1 MLQPASSSGCT
12 LFAICMG
19 LLLHC
24 AIDGT
29 TTADEQRD
37 YVVTDPALKIV
48 PLDSSPNESF
58 LSMRADTRGRLFV
71 GGREALFVY
80 EPDDFGG
87 YKPRRELYRFP
98 QHSWV
103 YDIEIRGDDV
113 YVLTLNALYLIPD
126 GAVRYKNLKAKR
138 LIWGVPQGHMHQCFH
153 GLAWG
158 PAGDL
163 YISMGDPLWY
173 YGDFNRPDHWG
184 HWTFFCQPAGTK
196 IPYTGVGGVFRCRP
210 DGSHFQIVARGLRNS
225 CGLCFDRDWN
235 LFTNDNDHEGL
246 PRDYVPGR
254 LNHVTPHSDFS
265 WPRGWMLSKTPDR
278 ADMLSTMLADMGRA
292 VPVGQTY
299 YDEEFF
305 PAKYR
310 NNLFVARWG
319 SRAVTRYPLK
329 HKGATFTTKEFTLL
343 EGRNQARP
351 VGVAIGRGG
360 RLFVTIAYMPHN
372 EASPTYMSDLIM
384 ITRSDDPATHPF
396 EPYNVLTATPNKLG
410 DELSHRSWWRRQRAH
425 VELLRRGHAA
435 VIDNLTGPLT
445 NFKDMR
451 AYAHMLWLAA
461 AWHRGSTGE
470 TSRVVV
476 AGLKLYRLHK
486 DPMMRL
492 QAVRALGDVFPNETE
507 TRSVLMKALQDEN
520 LQVRHAAVVGL
531 FHVVKPRDLFRQIA
545 DGPARSKD
553 TYIRQAAVLLL
564 AEAAS
569 LKQIGELCAAT
580 DSTTRL
586 AGVLAAGFRVTM
598 PPATSPIPKHLPL
611 SPWRSEGVYHVQ
623 YADEKVDL
631 RTFGRIGLFTLAEH
645 WNAGKHTTEQEDLF
659 ALLQKRLDDT
669 HEPVRLQAVHFLS
682 LLNDAR
688 TEPRIAKVRIDTA
701 RHRLQTA
708 STESVTKLWTAGP
721 FPDGDRG
728 FKRVHPPE
736 TAAVDLAAAYKTR
749 TATLAWK
756 QLKRGVRL
764 FDFHKEYGNSDDA
777 SFYAYCR
784 LESPRRQQIMLL
796 VGSDYGIKV
805 WCNGRIVHAIEVTR
819 GALPYQDVVYV
830 ELQQGSND
838 LLVRVQ
844 NIAGE
849 CALYLHY
856 RCLDRVTVTLPEKLD
871 VAELADRLKAA
882 STTGTGTE
890 RVPTEFLK
898 VDWTQAARAGNA
910 ERGRKL
916 FSADGIGCAK
926 CHAIRPD
933 EAIAGGPSLADAA
946 RRLTPTY
953 LVESILLPSKAV
965 SPVFRASLIVTTAGK
980 TYTGLVITETAD
992 RLELL
997 QSDAKKITFAK
1008 NAIESRK
1015 LQNLSPMPSGLLK
1028 QPDEL
1033 RDLLA
1038 FLLQPTKSP
1047 PADSNCNR
1055 LNPPK
1060 R

>member
-1 MLQPASSSGCT
+1 MKLTVNKSEFIAMPPLARMLV
-12 LFAICMG
+12 AIC
-19 LLLHC
+19 LCLFLQC
-24 AIDGT
+24 AMN
-29 TTADEQRD
+29 TTATAAEERD

-80 EPDDFGG
+80 EPDDVGG

-98 QHSWV
+98 PHSWV
-103 YDIEIRGDDV
+103 YDIEIRGADI
-113 YVLTLNALYLIPD
+113 YALTLNALYIIPG
-126 GAVRYKNLKAKR
+126 GAVRYENLKAKR
-138 LIWGVPQGHMHQCFH
+138 LIWGVPQGHVHQCFH

-196 IPYTGVGGVFRCRP
+196 VPYTGVGGVFRCRP
-210 DGSHFQIVARGLRNS
+210 DGSNFRVVARGLRNS

-278 ADMLSTMLADMGRA
+278 ADMLSTMFDGMGRA

-299 YDEEFF
+299 YDEDFF

-319 SRAVTRYPLK
+319 SRAVTRYPLE
-329 HKGATFTTKEFTLL
+329 HKGATFSTKEFTLL

-351 VGVAIGRGG
+351 VGVAVGRGG
-360 RLFVTIAYMPHN
+360 RVFVTIAYMPHN
-372 EASPTYMSDLIM
+372 EGSPTYKSDLIM
-384 ITRSDDPATHPF
+384 ITRADDPAAHPF
-396 EPYNVLTATPNKLG
+396 EPYNVLTAKPNKLG

-425 VELLRRGHAA
+425 VELLRRGGPA
-435 VIDNLTGPLT
+435 VIGNLTGPLADENDLKAET
-445 NFKDMR
+445 
-451 AYAHMLWLAA
+451 HMLWLAA
-461 AWHRGSTGE
+461 AWHRGTTGE
-470 TSRVVV
+470 TSRDVV
-476 AGLKLYRLHK
+476 AELTRLGRHK
-486 DPMMRL
+486 NAMIRL
-492 QAVRALGDVFPNETE
+492 QAIRALGDEFANEPAS
-507 TRSVLMKALQDEN
+507 RSLLMKALQDKN
-520 LQVRHAAVVGL
+520 PQVRHAAVVGL
-531 FHVVKPRDLFRQIA
+531 FHVAKPGDAFQQIA

-564 AEAAS
+564 AETAS
-569 LKQIGELCAAT
+569 LQQIGELCAAT
-580 DSTTRL
+580 DPVTRL
-586 AGVLAAGFRVTM
+586 AGVLAAGFRLTM
-598 PPATSPIPKHLPL
+598 PPATSTIPKHLPL
-611 SPWRSEGVYHVQ
+611 TPWRSEEVYHVQ

-631 RTFGRIGLFTLAEH
+631 REYGRIGLFTVAEH
-645 WNAGKHTTEQEDLF
+645 WNAGKRTAEQEALF
-659 ALLQKRLDDT
+659 VLLRKRLGDAN
-669 HEPVRLQAVHFLS
+669 EPVRLQAVHFLS
-682 LLNDAR
+682 LLGDAR
-688 TEPRIAKVRIDTA
+688 TEPQIAKVRIATA
-701 RHRLQTA
+701 RQRLQTA
-708 STESVTKLWTAGP
+708 GTASVTEMWAAGP
-721 FPDGDRG
+721 FPDDKRG
-728 FKRVHPPE
+728 FKTVHPPE
-736 TAAVDLAAAYKTR
+736 AAAVDLAADYKTSKG
-749 TATLAWK
+749 TIAWK
-756 QLKRGVRL
+756 KMKRGVRM
-764 FDFHKEYGNSDDA
+764 FDFHKEYGNVDDA
-777 SFYAYCR
+777 SCYAYCR
-784 LESPRRQQIMLL
+784 LESPLKQQIMLL
-796 VGSDYGIKV
+796 VGSDDGVKV
-805 WCNGRIVHAIEVTR
+805 WCNGRVVHNNEVVR

-856 RCLDRVTVTLPEKLD
+856 RALDRVTVTLPEKID
-871 VAELADRLKAA
+871 VAGLADRLKAA
-882 STTGTGTE
+882 AATGTGAAK
-890 RVPTEFLK
+890 VPPEFLK
-898 VDWTQAARAGNA
+898 IDWTQAARTGDA

-926 CHAIRPD
+926 CHAVRPD
-933 EAIAGGPSLADAA
+933 EAVTGGPSLTGAA
-946 RRLTPTY
+946 RRFTPTY

-965 SPVFRASLIVTTAGK
+965 SPVFRATLIVATSGK

-997 QSDAKKITFAK
+997 QADAKKITFAK
-1008 NAIESRK
+1008 TDIETRK
-1015 LQNLSPMPSGLLK
+1015 LQNLSPMPPGLLK
-1028 QPDEL
+1028 QPNEL

-1038 FLLQPTKSP
+1038 FLLQRTA
-1047 PADSNCNR
+1047 PA
-1055 LNPPK
+1055 LKP
-1060 R
+1060 